1 LLLSVWRDLDK
12 AALTKRT
19 IGVEVEQKETWTL
32 EITADDVLR
41 GQGADPAAVKA
52 RSPRLFQLA
61 EEALEEGLKLA
72 QPQVVEE
79 RFSVESVGHDRLQ
92 FEGGASLKGEG
103 IVHHLASATEIAV
116 VVCTIGPALDDRSS
130 VVMDDDIIRGLALYG
145 VGSAAVEAL
154 ANAVCRRIEQEA
166 EERDLKTTIPL
177 SPGMIGWSVEEG
189 QPQIFQLIDAGRID
203 VALNPGGVM
212 TPLKSLSMMIGLG
225 KNVADQGLT
234 CDYCAMK
241 ETCRHRDRR

>member
-1 LLLSVWRDLDK
+1 M
-12 AALTKRT
+12 
-19 IGVEVEQKETWTL
+19 EHEETWKL

-41 GQGADPAAVKA
+41 GQGADPTAVKT
-52 RSPRLFQLA
+52 RSPHLFQLA

-72 QPQVVEE
+72 RPRVVQE
-79 RFSVESVGHDRLQ
+79 RYTVDSVGHDRIQLK
-92 FEGGASLKGEG
+92 GGSVLKGEG
-103 IVHHLASATEIAV
+103 IVQHLAPATEIAV
-116 VVCTIGPALDDRSS
+116 AVSTIGPALDERSS
-130 VVMDDDIIRGLALYG
+130 AVMDEDIIRGLALYG

-154 ANAVCRRIEQEA
+154 ANAVCRQIELEA
-166 EERDLKTTIPL
+166 EERDLRTTIPL

-189 QPQIFQLIDAGRID
+189 QTQIFELVDAGRIG

-225 KNVADQGLT
+225 RNVAEQGRT

-241 ETCRHRDRR
+241 ETCRHRDRG

>member
-1 LLLSVWRDLDK
+1 MDHR
-12 AALTKRT
+12 
-19 IGVEVEQKETWTL
+19 GTWTL

-41 GQGADPAAVKA
+41 GQGADPTAVKA
-52 RSPRLFQLA
+52 RSPRLFHLA

-72 QPQVVEE
+72 EPQVVQE
-79 RFSVESVGHDRLQ
+79 RYTVESVGHDRLQ
-92 FEGGASLKGEG
+92 LTGGTSLRGEE
-103 IVHHLASATEIAV
+103 IVHHLAPATEIAV
-116 VVCTIGPALDDRSS
+116 VVCTIGPALDERSS
-130 VVMDDDIIRGLALYG
+130 AVMDEDIIRGLALYG

-154 ANAVCRRIEQEA
+154 ADAVCRQIELEA
-166 EERDLKTTIPL
+166 EERGLKTTIPL

-189 QPQIFQLIDAGRID
+189 QPQIFQLVDAGRIG

-225 KNVADQGLT
+225 RNVADGGLT

-241 ETCRHRDRR
+241 ETCRHRERE

>member
-1 LLLSVWRDLDK
+1 VTIK
-12 AALTKRT
+12 ERT

-61 EEALEEGLKLA
+61 EEALEEGLRLA
-72 QPQVVEE
+72 QPQVAEE
-79 RFSVESVGHDRLQ
+79 RFSIASVEHDRLQ
-92 FEGGASLKGEG
+92 LKGGASLKGEG
-103 IVHHLASATEIAV
+103 IVHHLAPATEIAV
-116 VVCTIGPALDDRSS
+116 VVCTVGAALDERSS
-130 VVMDDDIIRGLALYG
+130 AVMDDDIVRGLALYG

-154 ANAVCRRIEQEA
+154 ANAFCRQVDLEA
-166 EERDLKTTIPL
+166 AERGLRTTIPL
-177 SPGMIGWSVEEG
+177 SPGMIGWAVEEG
-189 QPQIFQLIDAGRID
+189 QPQIFELVDAGRIG

-225 KNVADQGLT
+225 RNVAEQGRT

-241 ETCRHRDRR
+241 ETCRHRDRG

>member
-1 LLLSVWRDLDK
+1 M
-12 AALTKRT
+12 
-19 IGVEVEQKETWTL
+19 EQKETWTL

-41 GQGADPAAVKA
+41 GQGADPTAVKA

-61 EEALEEGLKLA
+61 EEALEEGLQLA
-72 QPQVVEE
+72 EPRVVEE

-92 FEGGASLKGEG
+92 LKGGASLKGEG
-103 IVHHLASATEIAV
+103 IVHHLAPATEIAV

-130 VVMDDDIIRGLALYG
+130 AVMDDDIIRGLALYG

-154 ANAVCRRIEQEA
+154 ANAVCRQIEQEA
-166 EERDLKTTIPL
+166 AERDLRTTIPL

-189 QPQIFQLIDAGRID
+189 QPQLFRLVDAGRIG
-203 VALNPGGVM
+203 VALNPVGVM

-225 KNVADQGLT
+225 KNVADAGVT

-241 ETCRHRDRR
+241 ETCRHRDHG

>member
-1 LLLSVWRDLDK
+1 VRH
-12 AALTKRT
+12 
-19 IGVEVEQKETWTL
+19 KETWKL

-61 EEALEEGLKLA
+61 EEALEEGLGLA
-72 QPQVVEE
+72 QPQVAEE
-79 RFSVESVGHDRLQ
+79 RFSVASVGHDRLQ
-92 FEGGASLKGEG
+92 LKGGASLKGAG
-103 IVHHLASATEIAV
+103 IVHHLAPTTEVSV

-130 VVMDDDIIRGLALYG
+130 AVMNDDIVRGLALYG

-154 ANAVCRRIEQEA
+154 ANAVCRQVESEA
-166 EERDLKTTIPL
+166 AERGLKTTIPL
-177 SPGMIGWSVEEG
+177 SPGMIGWAVEEG
-189 QPQIFQLIDAGRID
+189 QPQIFELVDAGRIG
-203 VALNPGGVM
+203 VALKPGGVM

-225 KNVADQGLT
+225 KNVADQGRT

-241 ETCRHRDRR
+241 ETCRHRDRG